1 MLDGQ
6 PEAAHGKTGSDR
18 RILATSAVKQQAPG
32 VQVLIVLTVVL
43 SACSRT
49 APDDVDMTGT
59 WIGTIEV
66 QTCTDLTARMCEAN
80 DFGRPG
86 HHYSSELQINSDG
99 RVQMTVF
106 ASRVGSTGGY
116 GIPASV
122 VRKVLDRAFAPV
134 STGACAP

>member
-1 MLDGQ
+1 MGIVGYPLNGPLDV
-6 PEAAHGKTGSDR
+6 E
-18 RILATSAVKQQAPG
+18 PG
-32 VQVLIVLTVVL
+32 RVGRTEKVLTDDAYGHGPVE
-43 SACSRT
+43 RT
-49 APDDVDMTGT
+49 ITSLAG
-59 WIGTIEV
+59 EV
-66 QTCTDLTARMCEAN
+66 RHGNSGGPAID
-80 DFGRPG
+80 
-86 HHYSSELQINSDG
+86 SDG

>member
-1 MLDGQ
+1 VR
-6 PEAAHGKTGSDR
+6 HGNSGGPAID
-18 RILATSAVKQQAPG
+18 
-32 VQVLIVLTVVL
+32 
-43 SACSRT
+43 
-49 APDDVDMTGT
+49 
-59 WIGTIEV
+59 
-66 QTCTDLTARMCEAN
+66 
-80 DFGRPG
+80 
-86 HHYSSELQINSDG
+86 SDG